1 MSIREKIN
9 QKIKEAMK
17 SGDELIKTTLR
28 GALAAIKQVEIDQQK
43 EVEEPEIIAILQ
55 KEVKSRKELIADAE
69 KAERPDLIKTA
80 EAEINILSAYLPETM
95 SEEELTSKIKEAIA
109 EVGASSMADMG
120 KVMGAVIPKV
130 KGRADGGQI
139 SQLVKQLLS

>member
-1 MSIREKIN
+1 MSILEKIN
-9 QKIKEAMK
+9 QEIKEAMK
-17 SGDELIKTTLR
+17 SHDELIKTTLR
-28 GALAAIKQVEIDQQK
+28 GALAAIKQVEIDQQI

-80 EAEINILSAYLPETM
+80 EAEIKILSTYLPEVM
-95 SEEELTSKIKEAIA
+95 SEEELTSIIKEVIA
-109 EVGASSMADMG
+109 EVDASSMADMG
-120 KVMGAVIPKV
+120 KVMGATMPKV